1 MFVSHLYV
9 FFGEMSSQTRNMF
22 GFASIRSL
30 WGLLISA
37 IIVEKAA
44 KGNMKMNGHD
54 SVTIHFNTQKQSKVS
69 LRV

>member
-1 MFVSHLYV
+1 
-9 FFGEMSSQTRNMF
+9 MF
-22 GFASIRSL
+22 GFASIWSL

-44 KGNMKMNGHD
+44 KDNMKMNGHD
-54 SVTIHFNTQKQSKVS
+54 SVTIHFNTQKLSRGS